1 MRPGT
6 GDRPAAPCR
15 TPLWPVLRHRAIP
28 PRPTPPIR
36 ASAPPA
42 HPTGPRLRS
51 GPGADT
57 IRPVPPPA
65 PPQAPP
71 FRSAPADHLLPGSG
85 PPSPPLNITAE
96 PTLPS
101 PPPLPAPP
109 RTLPAPARSQH
120 GRLPAGTL
128 RFFRSFFVSLA
139 SPEILHLDIIKLS
152 LVSAL
157 DFSYLWLR

>member
-15 TPLWPVLRHRAIP
+15 TPLRPVLD
-28 PRPTPPIR
+28 
-36 ASAPPA
+36 
-42 HPTGPRLRS
+42 TGPSRLVRLLRS
-51 GPGADT
+51 GPPLRST
-57 IRPVPPPA
+57 PPVRPRRRHDSSGPA
-65 PPQAPP
+65 PDSPPRRIHCFDPPLPTSCSPAPG
-71 FRSAPADHLLPGSG
+71 R
-85 PPSPPLNITAE
+85 PSPPLNITAT

-109 RTLPAPARSQH
+109 RTLPAPYHKPH
-120 GRLPAGTL
+120 GQLPAGTL

-139 SPEILHLDIIKLS
+139 SPKILHLDIIKLS

>member
-15 TPLWPVLRHRAIP
+15 TPLRPVLRHCAIP
-28 PRPTPPIR
+28 PRHH
-36 ASAPPA
+36 SS
-42 HPTGPRLRS
+42 GPRLRTAPSVHPS
-51 GPGADT
+51 GPAPAPT
-57 IRPVPPPA
+57 RFVRSRPRTPPA
-65 PPQAPP
+65 GSTVSVP
-71 FRSAPADHLLPGSG
+71 PADHLLPGSG

>member
-1 MRPGT
+1 MRPKT

-15 TPLWPVLRHRAIP
+15 TPLRPVLRHRAIP
-28 PRPTPPIR
+28 PRHD
-36 ASAPPA
+36 SS
-42 HPTGPRLRS
+42 GPRLRTAPSVRPRRRHDSS
-51 GPGADT
+51 GPAPG
-57 IRPVPPPA
+57 P

-101 PPPLPAPP
+101 PPHLPAPP
-109 RTLPAPARSQH
+109 RTLPAPTRSPH

>member
-15 TPLWPVLRHRAIP
+15 TPLRPVLDTVPSRLVTTPRVRAFE
-28 PRPTPPIR
+28 
-36 ASAPPA
+36 
-42 HPTGPRLRS
+42 PRLRS
-51 GPGADT
+51 TPPVRPRRRHDSSGPAPG
-57 IRPVPPPA
+57 P

-71 FRSAPADHLLPGSG
+71 FRSAPAGHLLPGSG
-85 PPSPPLNITAE
+85 PPPLNITAE
-96 PTLPS
+96 PTLSS